1 MDSGSILSPML
12 LWKDF
17 TIKYP
22 LQESKTSE
30 EVFDNVIYSDVYF
43 SGREVEDG
51 RVRIFG
57 VFAKSR
63 STKRTGKSAGI
74 LILTDAT
81 ETVNLE
87 LVNLYVKQGY
97 SVLMVDYRGE
107 AAGVDNYT
115 HYPRSLSYANYQKAA
130 SAMDNCAVNAK
141 KTCWYEWVA
150 VAKYALNF
158 LKSQRDLDTVGVLGV
173 KAGAEIGWQLCATEE
188 GVTCF
193 VPLFCSGGRVFKGY
207 YKNGEQDMPMNDDRL
222 RFLAGL
228 DASAYA
234 QYLNCPTLFLTA
246 PNSKFSDAERCL
258 DTFSRVPKITPTYF
272 NFSSAFT
279 DVLDFDSKKDVD
291 LFFAKYLLAF
301 KIDFP
306 KEAKLNLTVENG
318 VATVTVEEPDFS
330 VHKPKKVTTFIA
342 EGVDNPS
349 FRDWKELRIHSE
361 SEGKQNYR
369 YKITSSASFVTAFSV
384 ITYRNGLT
392 LSTRIAVRKFKRADS
407 AKDNLLYSGKSV
419 IPSVSVSSLS
429 KKAVGGVFFN
439 GDKPYT
445 VKMIAGINGLYCSD
459 GVIFNKFN
467 SDFFR
472 LSEYTL
478 LKLDVFS
485 EKYCKLNVS
494 LIIEKKGVI
503 SEYYFDV
510 ILKPAI
516 VWKDVL
522 IHLSDFKSLSGRP
535 IDDYKGIRAL
545 KIYSDVPFAVN
556 NMIVI

>member
-17 TIKYP
+17 KIKYP

-63 STKRTGKSAGI
+63 ALKKTAKSAGI
-74 LILTDAT
+74 LILPDAR
-81 ETVNLE
+81 ESINLE

-107 AAGVDNYT
+107 TAGVDNYT
-115 HYPRSLSYANYQKAA
+115 RYPKSLSYANYERAA
-130 SAMDNCAVNAK
+130 NSMDSCAINAK

-158 LKSQRDLDTVGVLGV
+158 LKSQRDLDSVGVLGI
-173 KAGAEIGWQLCATEE
+173 KAGAEIGWQLCATEDS
-188 GVTCF
+188 VTCF
-193 VPLFCSGGRVFKGY
+193 VPLFCSGGRVYKGY
-207 YKNGEQDMPMNDDRL
+207 YKNGEQDLPMNDDRL

-246 PNSKFSDAERCL
+246 PNSVFSDAERCI

-272 NFSSAFT
+272 NFSSAYT
-279 DVLDFDSKKDVD
+279 DVLDFDCKKDVD
-291 LFFAKYLLAF
+291 LFFAKYLLSF

-306 KEAKLNLTVENG
+306 KEAKLTLNVEGG
-318 VATVTVEEPDFS
+318 VAVVTVEELDFS
-330 VHKPKKVTTFIA
+330 VHKPKKVTTFLA
-342 EGVDNPS
+342 EGVFNPS
-349 FRDWKELRIHSE
+349 FRHWKELKIYSE
-361 SEGKQNYR
+361 EEGKQVYR
-369 YKITSSASFVTAFSV
+369 HKISSSSSFITAYSV

-392 LSTRIAVRKFKRADS
+392 LSTKIAFRKFTSIAFP
-407 AKDNLLYSGKSV
+407 KDNLIYSGKYG

-429 KKAVGGVFFN
+429 KKSVGGIFYN
-439 GDKPYT
+439 GEKPYS
-445 VKMIAGINGLYCSD
+445 VKTIAGINGLYCQE
-459 GVIFNKFN
+459 GVIFNNFN

-472 LSEYTL
+472 LSEYSL
-478 LKLDVFS
+478 LKFDVFT
-485 EKYCKLNVS
+485 EKYCRLTVS
-494 LIIEKKGVI
+494 LIVENKGSVG
-503 SEYYFDV
+503 EYSYDV
-510 ILKPAI
+510 ILKPAV

-522 IHLSDFKSLSGRP
+522 IRLSDFKSAFRRS
-535 IDDYKGIRAL
+535 IEDYSGIRAL

-556 NMIVI
+556 NMLVI